1 MIRRSTRPQ
10 TGRPPVALT
19 GRIERR
25 ENQMHT
31 ELSAAVEEFLAAQAG
46 EVSESTRRW
55 YRQRLSDFCRFAGS
69 VCVDDVT
76 TSLLRAYRLHLLDR
90 AMSVHSVHG
99 YQRAVR
105 RLFSWLT
112 AEGVLTRNVARDVPL
127 VKLPPQPPKALSD
140 DDLARILARLPAED
154 VRNRAIILFL
164 VDTGCRVGGIV
175 GLRVD
180 DVDVKARVAL
190 VTEKGTKAR
199 RVFFTERTAESIA
212 LYLLVRPAAE
222 SDALF
227 VSPLGR
233 EITANAI
240 RQMLERVGKRAGVK
254 GRVNPHSFR
263 HAFARSFLKNGG
275 NLAALGRILGHA
287 PGSQVT
293 AQYYAV
299 WDDRELQEYHDR
311 YSPLS
316 NLRPGAEDNQSPPE

>member
-1 MIRRSTRPQ
+1 MIRRPTRPQ
-10 TGRPPVALT
+10 TGRLPVALT

-25 ENQMHT
+25 ENQMNT

-69 VCVDDVT
+69 VRVDDVT

-90 AMSVHSVHG
+90 AMSTYSVHG

-112 AEGVLTRNVARDVPL
+112 AEGALTHNVAREVPL

-140 DDLARILARLPAED
+140 EDLARILTRLPAED

-164 VDTGCRVGGIV
+164 IDTGCRVGGIV

-199 RVFFTERTAESIA
+199 RVYFTERTAESIA

-222 SDALF
+222 SNALF

-311 YSPLS
+311 FSPLT
-316 NLRPGAEDNQSPPE
+316 NLGPETGDK

>member
-1 MIRRSTRPQ
+1 MIRRPTRPQ
-10 TGRPPVALT
+10 TSRPPVALT

-25 ENQMHT
+25 ENQMNT

-127 VKLPPQPPKALSD
+127 VKLPPQPPKALTD

-180 DVDVKARVAL
+180 DVDVTARVAL

-254 GRVNPHSFR
+254 GRVNPHAFR

-316 NLRPGAEDNQSPPE
+316 NLGSRAEDN